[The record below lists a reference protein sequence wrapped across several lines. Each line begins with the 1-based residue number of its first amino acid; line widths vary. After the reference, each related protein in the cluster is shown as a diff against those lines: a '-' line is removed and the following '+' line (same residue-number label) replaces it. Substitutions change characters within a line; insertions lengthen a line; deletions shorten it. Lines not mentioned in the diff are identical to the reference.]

1 MKHYIIV
8 KWNDKVTDKAAFA
21 ARADEIYSASLQIPG
36 VESYKI
42 ILSNSD
48 RQNRFDLMIEMALSE
63 EGLKNYDSSAMHR
76 LWKSEMGEFF
86 EAKAI
91 FDCD

>member
-8 KWNDKVTDKAAFA
+8 KWNEKVTDKAAFA
-21 ARADEIYSASLQIPG
+21 KRAEEIYAACTQIDG
-36 VESYKI
+36 VEAYRVIK
-42 ILSNSD
+42 SNSD
-48 RQNRFDLMIEMALSE
+48 RKNRFDLMIEMTLTAQ
-63 EGLKNYDSSAMHR
+63 GLANYDASEMHR
-76 LWKSEMGEFF
+76 LWKSEMSEYF

>member
-21 ARADEIYSASLQIPG
+21 KRAEEIYSASLSIPG
-36 VESYKI
+36 VEGYRI
-42 ILSNSD
+42 ILSNSE
-48 RQNRFDLMIEMALSE
+48 RKNRFDLMIEMTLSV
-63 EGLKNYDSSAMHR
+63 EGLENYDKSDMHK
-76 LWKSEMGEFF
+76 LWKTEMGEFF

>member
-42 ILSNSD
+42 VRSNSD
-48 RQNRFDLMIEMALSE
+48 RQNRFDLMIEMTLSE

-86 EAKAI
+86 EAKTI

>member
-8 KWNDKVTDKAAFA
+8 KWNERVTDKAAFA
-21 ARADEIYSASLQIPG
+21 ERADEIYSLSRSIPG
-36 VESYKI
+36 VEDYRI
-42 ILSNSD
+42 IRSNSE
-48 RQNRFDLMIEMALSE
+48 RQNRFDLMIEMTLSE
-63 EGLKNYDSSAMHR
+63 TGLANYDRSDMHR
-76 LWKSEMGEFF
+76 LWKTEMGEFF